1 LFMSKES
8 LGGVLLTIHNLRF
21 FVQLMESAR
30 EEITAGNFEAWAQSW
45 IREYESNSCGR

>member
-1 LFMSKES
+1 MSKES

-30 EEITAGNFEAWAQSW
+30 EEIMAGNFEAWAESW
-45 IREYESNSCGR
+45 IREYEGNSSG